1 MQYYPVYLNL
11 EGRRAVVVGPVDETL
26 TRALAEAEEKTEALL
41 DAGAE
46 VTFIGPLLPDGLRE
60 HVDAG
65 RLTHLA
71 RPFRHGDLARAF
83 LALSATD
90 APAINEKVWNE
101 ANARNIIVNSV
112 DDVPHCS
119 FILPSIVR
127 QGDLTVAISTAGNAP
142 ALSVRLRQRLERELG
157 EEYGRFLALAGS
169 IREPLAEKYP
179 AFNERKERW
188 YRLVDSD
195 VLKLLRQGDEDSVRR
210 RFVDIMGVE
219 PNVPTNGN
227 SHNGHG
233 GAS

>member
-1 MQYYPVYLNL
+1 MQYYPIYLNL
-11 EGRRAVVVGPVDETL
+11 EGRRTVVVGPVDATL
-26 TRALAEAEEKTEALL
+26 TRALAEAEEKTETLL

-46 VTFIGPLLPDGLRE
+46 VTYVGPLLPDGLSE

-90 APAINEKVWNE
+90 DPDINEQVWNE

-127 QGDLTVAISTAGNAP
+127 QGDLTIAISTAGNAP
-142 ALSVRLRQRLERELG
+142 ALGVRLRQRLERELG

-169 IREPLAEKYP
+169 VREPLAEKYP
-179 AFNERKERW
+179 AFSERKERW

-195 VLKLLRQGDEDSVRR
+195 VLDLLRRGDDEGVRR
-210 RFVDIMGVE
+210 RFADILGVE
-219 PNVPTNGN
+219 PHIGLNGHT
-227 SHNGHG
+227 HNGDG
-233 GAS
+233 GIS